1 MSSNIGVELKGGMYT
16 FMSLKLHTSDMAVI
30 DEKLADKVQQAPG
43 FFKDTPVV
51 VDLSV
56 LEELDSSLDG
66 KALLDCIRR
75 HNLVPI
81 VASIGNKSSPLAQSI
96 AIPLVDGGARRPNLT
111 KSQSTSS
118 VAADAESSD
127 GDTAVSTA
135 AHVTPDVNLAL
146 SREVEYVIKAPML
159 IEKPVRSGQQ
169 VYARDTDLIVMGQI
183 GPGAEVIADNNI
195 HIYGPLR
202 GRALC
207 GVSGN
212 TSTRIFCQSLEAELV
227 SVAGNY
233 RMLET
238 IPEELRGKPA
248 QIWLDNDRLNIEP
261 L

>member
-16 FMSLKLHTSDMAVI
+16 FMSLKLHTSDMSVI
-30 DEKLADKVQQAPG
+30 DERLADKVQQAPG

-51 VDLSV
+51 VDFTLIEDHEQ
-56 LEELDSSLDG
+56 LIDAHKLIE
-66 KALLDCIRR
+66 CIKQ
-75 HNLVPI
+75 HQLVPI
-81 VASIGNKSSPLAQSI
+81 VASISDKSSPLAQSI
-96 AIPLVDGGARRPNLT
+96 AIPLIDGGVRRRSSENSNSDDVSASDMT
-111 KSQSTSS
+111 GSATS
-118 VAADAESSD
+118 EI
-127 GDTAVSTA
+127 
-135 AHVTPDVNLAL
+135 TPDVNLAL
-146 SREVEYVIKAPML
+146 SREIEYVVKAPML
-159 IEKPVRSGQQ
+159 IDKPVRSGQQ
-169 VYARDTDLIVMGQI
+169 IYARDTDLIIMGQI

-212 TSTRIFCQSLEAELV
+212 TKTRIFCQSLEAELV

-248 QIWLDNDRLNIEP
+248 QIWLDEDRLNIEP